1 MTDASR
7 IAEVVHNV
15 IYRPLPEYGPRT
27 GCLRRQGEVSAEAL
41 QQQFALAFQSQA
53 STFYLELAELLPS
66 PGQRAQLL
74 SAASRAGWIAPDR
87 ALDDGEFRVDLGGG
101 APDQAVSD
109 GWRPLDLSRLQAAAS
124 AMAVEPVRVY
134 FLKECF
140 GVNIPPNHPDD
151 EALLRV
157 PTIALCYPWCG
168 SAGR

>member
-1 MTDASR
+1 VLAQAGGGVSR
-7 IAEVVHNV
+7 GLTTAVC
-15 IYRPLPEYGPRT
+15 T
-27 GCLRRQGEVSAEAL
+27 GIPVAGID
-41 QQQFALAFQSQA
+41 
-53 STFYLELAELLPS
+53 
-66 PGQRAQLL
+66 LL
-74 SAASRAGWIAPDR
+74 SRAGRAAASRAGWIAPDR